1 MMQWFRKPLS
11 FSAFALLLA
20 IVLAI
25 PLRKTATLAGDV
37 DEYVLMTIA
46 VATHASPEI
55 RAGDIATAKR
65 VMPFYFVPRLERLEA
80 GIASGRIDPVPG
92 FYRGNDG
99 NTYAIHFFAFSGLAA
114 LPYKLLETVGANPLK
129 CYQVINLLALFGL
142 GLTLFRYFGNATR
155 AALGLGLFV
164 LAGGMLYWNWSS
176 PEILSA
182 ASLLAAFLWFAM
194 GAPIAGGIL
203 AGLATMQNPTIVF
216 ALVFLPLLNVWQQR
230 SLAPLFKP
238 RMIAGLALGGLLFAW
253 APLFNL
259 ARFGTP
265 SIIAKVAASGALVSG
280 ERLFSLFFDLN
291 QGMIVAIP
299 AIAVMLL
306 CWGWRR
312 ETWRRDLQL
321 LLLCAAATLAFCL
334 PALSVANWNSGA
346 AGVMRYAF
354 WAAMPLLFVL
364 LHRLRTMAA
373 WPRAGM
379 AVLLLVQGLAMS
391 LGFRYSH
398 VEFSPL
404 ARWVLDHYPQAYNP
418 EPELFV
424 ERSAGDEVPLLAM
437 KTYQWKDKR
446 GNAVKT
452 LYYSGPGAPV
462 PGESLCG
469 PGKVLQGRSAPV
481 RAAADWVY
489 LNGPV
494 ACAPI
499 LNIGAGEPGLL
510 ASGWQ
515 APDVVGDE
523 VPGVWGVAPT
533 TTLTVK
539 LPAEQPVHRVRV
551 LGDYLPGT
559 LSPRS
564 RIIVN
569 GRDMGWHDLRTPV
582 FVDLPQDGVQSLTIE
597 LQHDKPQPQD
607 GKLLSFYLKSI
618 TLI

>member
-1 MMQWFRKPLS
+1 MKQLLRTPLS
-11 FSAFALLLA
+11 FGAFALLLA
-20 IVLAI
+20 LILAL
-25 PLRKTATLAGDV
+25 PLRKSATLAGDV

-46 VATHASPEI
+46 VASHASAEI
-55 RAGDIATAKR
+55 RAADIATAKR
-65 VMPFYFVPRLERLEA
+65 VMPFYFTPRLEKLEA
-80 GIASGRIDPVPG
+80 GIASGRADPVPG
-92 FYRGNDG
+92 FYRGGDG
-99 NTYAIHFFAFSGLAA
+99 NTYAIHFFAYSALAA
-114 LPYKLLETVGANPLK
+114 LPYKLLAAVGANPLK
-129 CYQVINLLALFGL
+129 CYQVLNLLAMYGL
-142 GLTLFRYFGNATR
+142 GLSLFRYFGGAAR
-155 AALGLGLFV
+155 AFAGLGLFM
-164 LAGGMLYWNWSS
+164 LAGGFLYGNWSS

-182 ASLLAAFLWFAM
+182 AALLAAFLWFAM
-194 GAPIAGGIL
+194 GAPLIGGAL
-203 AGLATMQNPTIVF
+203 AGLAAMQNPTIVF
-216 ALVFLPLLNVWQQR
+216 ALAFLPLLNVWQQR
-230 SLAPLFKP
+230 SLAPLWRP
-238 RMIAGLALGGLLFAW
+238 RMLAGLALGGLLFAW

-259 ARFGTP
+259 AKFGTP
-265 SIIAKVAASGALVSG
+265 SIIAKVAASSELVG
-280 ERLFSLFFDLN
+280 GTRLFSLFFDLN

-299 AIAVMLL
+299 AVTVMLL

-312 ETWRRDLQL
+312 GSWRRELQL
-321 LLLCAAATLAFCL
+321 LLLCGAATLAFCV
-334 PALSVANWNSGA
+334 PALSVVNWNSGA

-364 LHRLRTMAA
+364 LHRLRGMPA

-379 AVLLLVQGLAMS
+379 AALLLVQALAMA
-391 LGFRYSH
+391 LGMRYTH
-398 VEFSPL
+398 VQFSPL

-418 EPELFV
+418 EPELFA

-437 KTYQWKDKR
+437 QAYQWKDRR

-452 LYYSGPGAPV
+452 LYYAGPGAPV

-469 PGKVLQGRSAPV
+469 PGKVLQGRAAPV
-481 RAAADWVY
+481 QAGYGWVY

-499 LNIGAGEPGLL
+499 LNIDAAAPGLL

-515 APDVVGDE
+515 APDVVGGA

-533 TTLTVK
+533 TTLTVT
-539 LPAEQPVHRVRV
+539 LPSGQQVHRVRV

-564 RIIVN
+564 RITVN
-569 GRDMGWHDLRTPV
+569 GHDMGWHDLRTPV
-582 FVDLPQDGVQSLTIE
+582 FIDLPQDGAQRLTIE